1 MTHIGR
7 ESVKKLDWVLPFSS
21 ELPSSPK
28 RGFGGITPRPPR
40 EILKIYFKSG
50 ISGHVA
56 AMLYFTQQLAVL
68 CYNLRYFVVI
78 GSNSDLEVEVTFAV
92 TL

>member
-1 MTHIGR
+1 MIKTFYWSKNVKLKKAYLYVTHIGR

-56 AMLYFTQQLAVL
+56 AMLYFNTAVG
-68 CYNLRYFVVI
+68 CF
-78 GSNSDLEVEVTFAV
+78 